1 MEVLTVAELKTLAGQ
16 NQRPSLSFFMPTHRA
31 GRDTQQDPIRFR
43 NLLREAEN
51 RLLESGMRRPDM
63 LALLLPAH
71 MLLDDSPFWQHQQDG
86 LAVYLSADDF
96 HVYRLPISVE
106 EQLIID
112 NTYYF
117 KPILPLFT
125 NNGHYYILALSQ
137 NEVRLFEGTRHSVG
151 QIDLPQGVP
160 ASLEEALPAE
170 DNEQH
175 VTVRSGAMQGSMFHG
190 QGQGDEVVKERIGRY
205 FNRVDAGLKPWYKQ
219 VNAPVVLAG
228 VEYLL
233 PIYRRE
239 SEYANILPTG
249 ITGNPETLRP
259 EELHAQAWPIVE
271 PYFQQELDA
280 VIGEYRQFAGTGTAT
295 HQLSEAIPAAYFGRV
310 GKMIVAVDSQVWGE
324 FDPES
329 GFVVEHSD
337 AQKLETDIAL
347 LDAAAMHTLFNGG
360 SVYALT
366 QAEMPV
372 DSPVV
377 AVLRY

>member
-1 MEVLTVAELKTLAGQ
+1 MEVLTVAELKTLAAQ
-16 NQRPSLSFFMPTHRA
+16 TQRPCLSFFMPTHRA

-63 LALLLPAH
+63 LAFLQPAQA
-71 MLLDDSPFWQHQQDG
+71 LLDDSPFWQHQQDG
-86 LAVYLSADDF
+86 LAVYLSEGDY
-96 HVYRLPISVE
+96 HVYRLPIAVE

-137 NEVRLFEGTRHSVG
+137 NEVRLYEGTRHSVG
-151 QIDLPQGVP
+151 EIDLPAGTP
-160 ASLEEALPAE
+160 TNMEDALPQE
-170 DNEQH
+170 GGEQH
-175 VTVRSGAMQGSMFHG
+175 VSVRNVTGQGSMFYG
-190 QGQGDEVVKERIGRY
+190 QSDEVHKERVARY
-205 FNRVDAGLKPWYKQ
+205 LNRVDAALKPWYNQ
-219 VNAPVVLAG
+219 VSAPVVLAG

-239 SEYANILPTG
+239 SEYANLLPTG

-280 VIGEYRQFAGTGTAT
+280 VIGEYRQFVGTGTAT
-295 HQLSEAIPAAYFGRV
+295 HQISEAIPAAYFGRV

-324 FDPES
+324 FDPQS

-337 AQKLETDIAL
+337 EQKVETDRAL